1 VAGVFAVQIGAFLK
15 QENAQNLKALM
26 EARNLPVA
34 IVTFDSANGLL
45 YRVRVGRL
53 ATEEAANQLAAQLH
67 STDQFTTFVVR
78 LDE

>member
-1 VAGVFAVQIGAFLK
+1 
-15 QENAQNLKALM
+15 
-26 EARNLPVA
+26 LPVA